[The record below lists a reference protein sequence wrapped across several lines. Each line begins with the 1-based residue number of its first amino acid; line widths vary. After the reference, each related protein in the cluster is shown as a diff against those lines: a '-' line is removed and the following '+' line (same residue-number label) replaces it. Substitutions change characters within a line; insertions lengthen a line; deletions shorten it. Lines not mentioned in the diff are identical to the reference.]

1 MSRMSTSALVVV
13 SALLLAPTGAAA
25 QAAPEQPP
33 AATGQPAAAQ
43 PPAAQAAPRTPWGDP
58 DLGGIW
64 DFRTITPLERPEE
77 YGDRAFLTEEEAVT
91 LEQGAVQTDR
101 EANEAPAE
109 RTEAGGDIG
118 AYNRFWFDFG
128 TSVVADRRTSLIVD
142 PPNGRR
148 PPRTPAGEQ
157 RPAFGGSFGGG
168 PFEQVEDL
176 NYFDRCLGTAALPIY
191 PTAYNNNVQI
201 FQTADHLALFVEMMG
216 STRIIPIDDRPHGSI
231 RQWLGDAR
239 GRWEG
244 DTLVVETT
252 RFDRDLLII
261 GGSRDAERLVERF
274 TRVGPGILQYE
285 YTVEDSTVWTQ
296 PWTAVQTFR
305 KTDAPVFEYACH
317 EGNYAATNIL
327 AGARAEEVAAAA
339 QSGR

>member
-1 MSRMSTSALVVV
+1 MLRICAPATLVIAIV
-13 SALLLAPTGAAA
+13 LLAPAGAAA
-25 QAAPEQPP
+25 QAAAAEQP
-33 AATGQPAAAQ
+33 ASTEQPAAEAT
-43 PPAAQAAPRTPWGDP
+43 PRTPWGDP

-64 DFRTITPLERPEE
+64 DFRTITPLERPEQ
-77 YGDRAFLTEEEAVT
+77 YGDRAFLTQEEAVT
-91 LEQGAVQTDR
+91 LEQGAAQTDR

-148 PPRTPAGEQ
+148 PPRTPEGEQ

-176 NYFDRCLGTAALPIY
+176 NYFDRCLGTAALPIF
-191 PTAYNNNVQI
+191 PTAYNNNVQV
-201 FQTADHLALFVEMMG
+201 FQTPDHVALLVEMMG
-216 STRIIPIDDRPHGSI
+216 STRIIPIDDRSHGNL
-231 RQWLGDAR
+231 RQWLGDSR

-305 KTDAPVFEYACH
+305 KSDAPLFEYACH

-327 AGARAEEVAAAA
+327 AGARAAEAAAA
-339 QSGR
+339 KAEAAR